1 MLPLFP
7 YHTQP
12 SDFFH
17 TKKPPLIFFTSDDPP
32 KFLFS
37 PPSSHRTCPPSLPIF
52 FSPKSPLPL
61 WFSSRG
67 MAPTEFLHHRSSSR
81 SPFFSLDTLPSD
93 FLLTEKP
100 PPSDFLPFFRS
111 LLNVRGW
118 EFFFFV
124 FWVQCICFLWLI
136 SLVFYSGW
144 WEFIDDLVSFKEFV
158 LICRMVGGIFRWT
171 IYTFLFN
178 NLQNIWCIIIL
189 FFLSWTQILCNK

>member
-37 PPSSHRTCPPSLPIF
+37 PPASHRTCPPSLPIF

-67 MAPTEFLHHRSSSR
+67 MAPTEFLHHWSSSR
-81 SPFFSLDTLPSD
+81 SPFFSLDTPPSD

-100 PPSDFLPFFRS
+100 PPSDFLPFFVHYWMLEDES
-111 LLNVRGW
+111 FSFLFFEFNV
-118 EFFFFV
+118 FV
-124 FWVQCICFLWLI
+124 FFDW
-136 SLVFYSGW
+136 
-144 WEFIDDLVSFKEFV
+144 
-158 LICRMVGGIFRWT
+158 FRWFF
-171 IYTFLFN
+171 IQGGESSSMIWFHSKNLF
-178 NLQNIWCIIIL
+178 W
-189 FFLSWTQILCNK
+189 FAEW